1 VKETKQFTV
10 LDMDGPEFVRG
21 KAEGKIISVSKT
33 KIEITIS
40 FPLQPRQL
48 ICWVDQHKKEEGLH
62 FAVVK
67 QAKKTGDTY
76 RVVLSLLQ

>member
-1 VKETKQFTV
+1 VKETKEFTV

-21 KAEGKIISVSKT
+21 KAEGKIISESKT
-33 KIEITIS
+33 EIEITTG

-48 ICWVDQHKKEEGLH
+48 IYWVDQHKKEKGLH